1 MVKIEKNI
9 PIPPRKRG
17 ATPMLKILMAMEPG
31 DSVLLKKASADYLT
45 LLGRQRDRAM
55 TTRREGDR
63 KRVWY
68 VGRK

>member
-9 PIPPRKRG
+9 PIPPRKRIPR
-17 ATPMLKILMAMEPG
+17 PMLQILMQMEPG
-31 DSVLLKKASADYLT
+31 DSVLLKKSSADYLT
-45 LLGRQRDRAM
+45 LLGRQRDREM
-55 TTRREGDR
+55 TTRSEGDR